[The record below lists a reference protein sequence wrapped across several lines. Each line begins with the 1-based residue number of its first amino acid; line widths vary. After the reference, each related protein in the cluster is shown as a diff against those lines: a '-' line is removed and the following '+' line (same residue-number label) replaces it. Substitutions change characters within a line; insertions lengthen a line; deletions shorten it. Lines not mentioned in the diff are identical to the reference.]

1 MSSNEPQEDQNIP
14 TLLLS
19 ADRVAAALD
28 ISVRS
33 LWRLRAAGQLPKP
46 VKIGGSVRWRCEEIT
61 QWIADGCPAL
71 SRERS

>member
-46 VKIGGSVRWRCEEIT
+46 VKIGGSVRWRHEEIK
-61 QWIADGCPAL
+61 QWIANGCPKN
-71 SRERS
+71 